1 MDYSDLKVIPREGM
15 GGTLLQKQG
24 DEWVVIGYHSKR
36 LPKAAKNFGIAELEL
51 TGLLVNI
58 HGFMQLLRNRY
69 FEVLVDHKAI
79 EYMIKSKT
87 ESPTTRLKTLLLK
100 LSEYTIE
107 LKYQKG
113 SEMHTSDTL
122 SRLHNFTDTSDQTDV
137 IPLNFLQHFT
147 PHYIEHSY
155 SHLFENLYAHK
166 TKTLDATTVKR
177 KHGRPPKP
185 KPQIPTSK
193 PRTPTA
199 AKNLTTRPRQHPR
212 SLNNEIVSRQMINEI
227 NTERE
232 KSDRLTVAKLNTVKQ
247 FNKQDHKSKLM
258 TEKYSLLPLN
268 AQQLTLVQTAIQ
280 RMSEKHLDFEI
291 EPVNTIQSPE
301 IKYTQTPQALVP
313 IDTPL
318 SIIRKHIPRQ
328 SDIDK
333 IVKNIETRIIH
344 SLELPIQAQG
354 LTKAYQH
361 STHFCDIYQ
370 YITDGKLPSSAKAQ
384 NCIRAKAL
392 NYVIINNFLF
402 RIDTRKDRDLDKGNL
417 FLLVIPEKYEP
428 IIFNTYH
435 DSLLAGHQGPYRTAM
450 TIRQKFFIHN
460 LMNKV
465 KRYIE
470 ACHTCLKTKP
480 KYMKNQPVYGRIPVD
495 YAPMQ
500 DLSIDIKTMPQAFR
514 GYHLLLVITC
524 DQTNFTIAVPLRD
537 RTAQMVAEA
546 LIYRVIYLFGPPRQ
560 IICDEATEFSSAIIQ
575 AILCMLNCRLKV
587 ISPYNHGSSK
597 CERQIR
603 MINEIIMKHLWDKG
617 QMRPL
622 FAMTVAYAMNTFASE
637 ALSGL
642 SPFQLVFLR
651 DPPDLTS
658 LSFPKIDTIPVK
670 HREYYNLL
678 LARAQLVGN
687 GIGMENEASTRIQK

>member
-1 MDYSDLKVIPREGM
+1 M

-36 LPKAAKNFGIAELEL
+36 LPKSAKNFGITELEL

-58 HGFMQLLRNRY
+58 HGFMQLLCNRY
-69 FEVLVDHKAI
+69 FKVLVDHKAI

-87 ESPTTRLKTLLLK
+87 ESPMTRLKTLLLK
-100 LSEYTIE
+100 LSEYTID

-113 SEMHTSDTL
+113 SEMHTSSAL
-122 SRLHNFTDTSDQTDV
+122 SRLHNFTDTPDQKDV
-137 IPLNFLQHFT
+137 IPRNFLQHFT

-155 SHLFENLYAHK
+155 SHLVENLYAHK
-166 TKTLDATTVKR
+166 TKTLDATIVKR

-185 KPQIPTSK
+185 KPQISISK
-193 PRTPTA
+193 PRTLTA
-199 AKNLTTRPRQHPR
+199 AKNLTTQPRQHPR
-212 SLNNEIVSRQMINEI
+212 SLNNEIVSRQMVDEI
-227 NTERE
+227 NAERG
-232 KSDRLTVAKLNTVKQ
+232 KSDRLTVAKLNAVKQ

-258 TEKYSLLPLN
+258 KEKYLLLPLN
-268 AQQLTLVQTAIQ
+268 PQQLTPVQTAIQ
-280 RMSEKHLDFEI
+280 RISEKHPDFEI
-291 EPVNTIQSPE
+291 EPVNTIRPPE
-301 IKYTQTPQALVP
+301 IEYTQTPQALVP

-318 SIIRKHIPRQ
+318 SIIHKHIPRQ

-333 IVKNIETRIIH
+333 IVKNIETCVIH
-344 SLELPIQAQG
+344 SLEIWIQAQD
-354 LTKAYQH
+354 LIKAYQH
-361 STHFCDIYQ
+361 STHFCGIYQ
-370 YITDGKLPSSAKAQ
+370 YIIDGKLPSSAKVQ
-384 NCIRAKAL
+384 NCIRAEAL
-392 NYVIINNFLF
+392 NYIVINHFLF
-402 RIDTRKDRDLDKGNL
+402 RIDMQKDRDLNKGNS

-435 DSLLAGHQGPYRTAM
+435 DSLLAGHQGPYCTVM

-470 ACHTCLKTKP
+470 TCHTCLKTKP
-480 KYMKNQPVYGRIPVD
+480 KYMKNQPVYGRIPLD

-500 DLSIDIKTMPQAFR
+500 DLSIDIETMPQAFG

-537 RTAQMVAEA
+537 RTAQTVAEA

-603 MINEIIMKHLWDKG
+603 MISEIIMKPLWDKG
-617 QMRPL
+617 QMWPL
-622 FAMTVAYAMNTFASE
+622 LAMTAAYAMNTFALD

-642 SPFQLVFLR
+642 SPFQLVFQL

-658 LSFPKIDTIPVK
+658 L
-670 HREYYNLL
+670 
-678 LARAQLVGN
+678 
-687 GIGMENEASTRIQK
+687 